1 MKIVRDKILKM
12 YNYELDIIIRNI
24 FLRRCLLFGLIIAL

>member
-24 FLRRCLLFGLIIAL
+24 FLRRCPLFGFIIAL